1 MYRGANVADVDSID
15 PDHKEESRR
24 RGTVLHIL
32 DGILNLGLG
41 SLFGLPV
48 SCLWRARFQWPL
60 GSPAPWTQPTWPSI
74 YMYRSG
80 IASVPG

>member
-1 MYRGANVADVDSID
+1 MADVDSID

-48 SCLWRARFQWPL
+48 CPVCGGQDS
-60 GSPAPWTQPTWPSI
+60 
-74 YMYRSG
+74 SG
-80 IASVPG
+80 H